1 MKKVY
6 KKKVALGM
14 AAIMALSPYSMQ
26 YLAAADSESVQEN
39 YNQIVKCLDGTVYL
53 NKSDRTPIEVVD
65 DSSLEPVIDKDSSQ
79 LIDDSS
85 LETIDDSSLETID
98 DSSLETID
106 DSSLETIDDSSLET
120 IDDSSLETID
130 DSSLET
136 IDDSSLE
143 TIDDSSLETIDDSS
157 LETIDD
163 SSLETIDDS
172 SLETINDQVS
182 DYVQI
187 YKNSRKISLKGI
199 SSLTYI
205 SNAYDSAINP
215 ASLIMSYAD
224 KEFDYIVDY
233 GVASDGLIV
242 MAEGKTYV
250 LNVFSNE
257 CIMLDNDQIAEFDT
271 IVSIAS
277 NIFAG
282 YNELDKHEV
291 IFTIDGII
299 IYEGDQ
305 AIDLVEDE
313 KNEYFADL
321 SSNLDSDGMRLHYD
335 GQGRFAYINN
345 YDGKGNYIFYSPLTG
360 IKFGS
365 GILTYAGGNNNL
377 MIFANT
383 STYALYKLATDG
395 DDLKYICNYP
405 SDLKILFSS
414 LIGSIDKIQFMTD
427 NNEVHYM
434 DYSGHL
440 LVDKDK
446 NLALKSYNETYA
458 VSECD
463 SYSESDIAV
472 KNFEK
477 RISVTYS
484 ELEEMLKDV
493 FEMDDETQI
502 QIQELLPSDTG
513 VLVVFAEAGHDKA
526 ELAKT
531 EGYNLAY
538 LAADTDSFTCNKLIE
553 AFSNIYLSSEG
564 IIYSIKYQDGEEGLK
579 ASIDKVLSYDYKK
592 NNYIKYQH
600 EPLEL
605 TDIYDD
611 NFLAAELAYEKIL
624 DEPISYS
631 NSIFAGIGKN
641 AKTGA
646 YVLYTSKANAV
657 RELTDDEYRQL
668 TLRGQLEDDFYLSGN
683 WMANYYFLD
692 FYKPESDLHDIEIY
706 SRNNKK
712 IGELEGVRESATDF
726 YKNDM
731 LTKLGYLVAHNED
744 NSCLIYDEKG
754 NFIEDLGNKE
764 IISVDRSGVLILQD
778 LEDSSYSRKVLE
790 PITMRLEN
798 IFTDTLI
805 KSYYLGGSRMTKCL
819 FGIVAGT
826 RVEDLKDNEYIDRE
840 IRIYGSDDQIKE
852 DSDYIANGDK
862 IYLMDNDIVDD
873 LAQIIIKGDVN
884 SDGKV
889 NVLDMQAVQAQILG
903 IRELDLSAQLA
914 ARSNKNYTNL
924 NVTDLMELQKDILSI
939 KPLSPM

>member
-1 MKKVY
+1 M
-6 KKKVALGM
+6 
-14 AAIMALSPYSMQ
+14 IRLSWLRQ
-26 YLAAADSESVQEN
+26 RD
-39 YNQIVKCLDGTVYL
+39 I
-53 NKSDRTPIEVVD
+53 
-65 DSSLEPVIDKDSSQ
+65 
-79 LIDDSS
+79 
-85 LETIDDSSLETID
+85 
-98 DSSLETID
+98 
-106 DSSLETIDDSSLET
+106 
-120 IDDSSLETID
+120 
-130 DSSLET
+130 
-136 IDDSSLE
+136 
-143 TIDDSSLETIDDSS
+143 
-157 LETIDD
+157 
-163 SSLETIDDS
+163 
-172 SLETINDQVS
+172 
-182 DYVQI
+182 
-187 YKNSRKISLKGI
+187 IS
-199 SSLTYI
+199 
-205 SNAYDSAINP
+205 
-215 ASLIMSYAD
+215 
-224 KEFDYIVDY
+224 
-233 GVASDGLIV
+233 
-242 MAEGKTYV
+242 
-250 LNVFSNE
+250 
-257 CIMLDNDQIAEFDT
+257 
-271 IVSIAS
+271 
-277 NIFAG
+277 
-282 YNELDKHEV
+282 
-291 IFTIDGII
+291 
-299 IYEGDQ
+299 
-305 AIDLVEDE
+305 
-313 KNEYFADL
+313 
-321 SSNLDSDGMRLHYD
+321 
-335 GQGRFAYINN
+335 
-345 YDGKGNYIFYSPLTG
+345 
-360 IKFGS
+360 
-365 GILTYAGGNNNL
+365 
-377 MIFANT
+377 
-383 STYALYKLATDG
+383 
-395 DDLKYICNYP
+395 
-405 SDLKILFSS
+405 
-414 LIGSIDKIQFMTD
+414 
-427 NNEVHYM
+427 
-434 DYSGHL
+434 
-440 LVDKDK
+440 
-446 NLALKSYNETYA
+446 
-458 VSECD
+458 
-463 SYSESDIAV
+463 
-472 KNFEK
+472 
-477 RISVTYS
+477 
-484 ELEEMLKDV
+484 
-493 FEMDDETQI
+493 
-502 QIQELLPSDTG
+502 
-513 VLVVFAEAGHDKA
+513 
-526 ELAKT
+526 
-531 EGYNLAY
+531 Y

>member
-1 MKKVY
+1 M
-6 KKKVALGM
+6 
-14 AAIMALSPYSMQ
+14 
-26 YLAAADSESVQEN
+26 
-39 YNQIVKCLDGTVYL
+39 
-53 NKSDRTPIEVVD
+53 
-65 DSSLEPVIDKDSSQ
+65 
-79 LIDDSS
+79 
-85 LETIDDSSLETID
+85 
-98 DSSLETID
+98 
-106 DSSLETIDDSSLET
+106 
-120 IDDSSLETID
+120 
-130 DSSLET
+130 
-136 IDDSSLE
+136 
-143 TIDDSSLETIDDSS
+143 
-157 LETIDD
+157 
-163 SSLETIDDS
+163 
-172 SLETINDQVS
+172 
-182 DYVQI
+182 
-187 YKNSRKISLKGI
+187 
-199 SSLTYI
+199 
-205 SNAYDSAINP
+205 
-215 ASLIMSYAD
+215 
-224 KEFDYIVDY
+224 
-233 GVASDGLIV
+233 
-242 MAEGKTYV
+242 
-250 LNVFSNE
+250 
-257 CIMLDNDQIAEFDT
+257 
-271 IVSIAS
+271 
-277 NIFAG
+277 
-282 YNELDKHEV
+282 
-291 IFTIDGII
+291 
-299 IYEGDQ
+299 
-305 AIDLVEDE
+305 
-313 KNEYFADL
+313 
-321 SSNLDSDGMRLHYD
+321 
-335 GQGRFAYINN
+335 
-345 YDGKGNYIFYSPLTG
+345 
-360 IKFGS
+360 
-365 GILTYAGGNNNL
+365 
-377 MIFANT
+377 
-383 STYALYKLATDG
+383 
-395 DDLKYICNYP
+395 
-405 SDLKILFSS
+405 
-414 LIGSIDKIQFMTD
+414 
-427 NNEVHYM
+427 
-434 DYSGHL
+434 
-440 LVDKDK
+440 
-446 NLALKSYNETYA
+446 
-458 VSECD
+458 
-463 SYSESDIAV
+463 
-472 KNFEK
+472 
-477 RISVTYS
+477 
-484 ELEEMLKDV
+484 
-493 FEMDDETQI
+493 
-502 QIQELLPSDTG
+502 
-513 VLVVFAEAGHDKA
+513 
-526 ELAKT
+526 
-531 EGYNLAY
+531 
-538 LAADTDSFTCNKLIE
+538 
-553 AFSNIYLSSEG
+553 
-564 IIYSIKYQDGEEGLK
+564 
-579 ASIDKVLSYDYKK
+579 
-592 NNYIKYQH
+592 
-600 EPLEL
+600 